1 MSTSQRTPQPDLSRN
16 LALIGGRGCG
26 KSSIAKRLA
35 RCNRNFMLFSLD
47 ALIRYES
54 AAASIPEI
62 VADQGWVGFRDL
74 EFEVLSKAAS
84 FSSGVL
90 LDCGGGIVVDLDS
103 SGNEIFSERKVSALR
118 KHSRVVYLARDVDYL
133 VSRVGSDPARPTLS
147 EQHDFETIMAR
158 RDPWYRKAADLVI
171 DCANDGKNEISRTVL
186 RWFYEEVGIDPS
198 EADRA
203 LRSLR

>member
-1 MSTSQRTPQPDLSRN
+1 MSKSQRTPHPDLTRN

-62 VADQGWVGFRDL
+62 VAERGWASFRDL
-74 EFEVLSKAAS
+74 EFEVVAKAAA
-84 FSSGVL
+84 FSSGAL
-90 LDCGGGIVVDLDS
+90 LDCGGGVVVDLDPQ
-103 SGNEIFSERKVSALR
+103 GNEIFSERKVDALR
-118 KHSRVVYLARDVDYL
+118 AHSRVVYLARDVDYL
-133 VSRVGSDPARPTLS
+133 VSRVGSDPDRPSLS
-147 EQHDFETIMAR
+147 DQHDFKTIMAR
-158 RDPWYRKAADLVI
+158 RDPWYRQAADVVI
-171 DCANDGKNEISRTVL
+171 DCNDDGKTEIARTVL
-186 RWFYEEVGIDPS
+186 RWFYEEIGVDPA

-203 LRSLR
+203 LS